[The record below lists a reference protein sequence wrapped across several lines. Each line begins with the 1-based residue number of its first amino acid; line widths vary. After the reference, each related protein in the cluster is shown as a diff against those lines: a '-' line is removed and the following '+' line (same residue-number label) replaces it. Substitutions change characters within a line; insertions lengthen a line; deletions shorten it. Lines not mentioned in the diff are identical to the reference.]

1 MDKLTRRGFL
11 IGAGSAAIALIAGCV
26 PAVRTNVQTT
36 AERGVGATAAPS
48 SGPTPAPGAKSAASA
63 PDTIVITP
71 TDEFYEQSYSETA
84 EVDPAKY
91 TLTVDGLVDTPLKL
105 KLDDVKALPSETFMR
120 TLECIGNPV
129 GGPLIGNTN
138 WKGFRISDLL
148 SRTRVQSK
156 ATHARF
162 EAADGYF
169 TSVELKWLFQSDT
182 ILVYEMNGEPLPP
195 EHGFP
200 LRILMPGLYGQK
212 MPKWITHIEFIDH
225 AQAGIWEEQ
234 GWSYTASVKT
244 NSIVRYPESD
254 NISAGPQV
262 IYGVAFAG
270 DREITDVEVQA
281 DDGEWRKAQLLKG
294 PQYVWTQWAIEWN
307 AAPGR
312 HTLSARASDA
322 TGFTQS
328 ERASGLLSG
337 SFPAG
342 TDAIHSVLVS
352 AA

>member
-71 TDEFYEQSYSETA
+71 TEEFYEQSYSETA

-105 KLDDVKALPSETFMR
+105 RLDDVKALPSETFMR

-148 SRTRVQSK
+148 SRARVQSK

-169 TSVELKWLFQSDT
+169 TSVELKWLSQPDT

-244 NSIVRYPESD
+244 NSIVKYPESD

-270 DREITDVEVQA
+270 DREITNVEVQV
-281 DDGEWRKAQLLKG
+281 DDGEWKKAQLFKG

-307 AAPGR
+307 ATPGR